1 MLPGRTD
8 SSRYTI
14 AAWVLTGIAL
24 LLVLQLRVLPALL
37 AGMLVYELV
46 HVIAPTLNE
55 YISDRRAK
63 IVAVGL
69 LSALVVVLVTLLIL
83 GAIVFFRSDAGN
95 LSALLGRMAEIIDGS
110 RTMLP
115 AWIVDEMPD
124 GPEDLKETLSE
135 WFRAHAADV
144 RSLGKEAGRVLVQ
157 TVIGMVLG
165 AMIAL
170 HEAMPFKTDRPLAHE
185 LAERITRLGD
195 AFRRV
200 VFAQV
205 KISLI
210 NTLLSG
216 RGRESALQEDA
227 DRSDVHR
234 RTPAGRGQPD
244 LERRDRR
251 GKPVDVDQGGCGL
264 AGVPDRD
271 SQARVFSQ
279 RAHRRPAD
287 RMPGMGASAGDAGDG
302 SGVRHSRPHCRA
314 DFLRLPQGRAVG
326 PRAGLRS
333 SGRLISGSLRPLPDA
348 RRTQGAAS
356 TGSPRA

>member
-210 NTLLSG
+210 NTLLTGIYLAVVLPAVGVNLPFKKTLIVLTFIVGLLPVVGNLISNVVIVVVSLSTSIKVAVG
-216 RGRESALQEDA
+216 SLVFLIVIHKLEYFLNARIVG
-227 DRSDVHR
+227 R
-234 RTPAGRGQPD
+234 RT
-244 LERRDRR
+244 E
-251 GKPVDVDQGGCGL
+251 
-264 AGVPDRD
+264 
-271 SQARVFSQ
+271 
-279 RAHRRPAD
+279 
-287 RMPGMGASAGDAGDG
+287 
-302 SGVRHSRPHCRA
+302 CRA
-314 DFLRLPQGRAVG
+314 WELLLAMLVMEAAFGIP
-326 PRAGLRS
+326 GL
-333 SGRLISGSLRPLPDA
+333 I
-348 RRTQGAAS
+348 AAPIFYTYLKAELS
-356 TGSPRA
+356 DRGLV

>member
-1 MLPGRTD
+1 MLPGPTG

-14 AAWVLTGIAL
+14 AAWVLTGVAL

-95 LSALLGRMAEIIDGS
+95 LSALLARMAEIIDGS

-115 AWIVDEMPD
+115 AWVVDEMPD

-165 AMIAL
+165 AMIVL
-170 HEAMPFKTDRPLAHE
+170 HAAMPFKTDRPLAHE

-210 NTLLSG
+210 NTLLTGIYLAVVLPAVGVNLPFKKTLIVLTFIVGLLPVVGNLISNVVIVVVSLSTSIRVAVG
-216 RGRESALQEDA
+216 SLVFLIVIHKLEYFLNARIVG
-227 DRSDVHR
+227 R
-234 RTPAGRGQPD
+234 RTECRAWE
-244 LERRDRR
+244 LL
-251 GKPVDVDQGGCGL
+251 L
-264 AGVPDRD
+264 AMLVMEAAFGI
-271 SQARVFSQ
+271 
-279 RAHRRPAD
+279 
-287 RMPGMGASAGDAGDG
+287 
-302 SGVRHSRPHCRA
+302 SGVIAAPIFYTYLKAELSDR
-314 DFLRLPQGRAVG
+314 
-326 PRAGLRS
+326 GLV
-333 SGRLISGSLRPLPDA
+333 
-348 RRTQGAAS
+348 
-356 TGSPRA
+356 

>member
-14 AAWVLTGIAL
+14 AAWVLTGVAL
-24 LLVLQLRVLPALL
+24 LLVLHLRVLPALL

-95 LSALLGRMAEIIDGS
+95 LSALLARMAEIIDGS

-144 RSLGKEAGRVLVQ
+144 RSLGKEAGRVSVQ

-165 AMIAL
+165 AMVAL
-170 HEAMPFKTDRPLAHE
+170 HDAMPFKTDRPLAHE
-185 LAERITRLGD
+185 LVERVTRLGD

-210 NTLLSG
+210 NTLLTG
-216 RGRESALQEDA
+216 IYLAVVLPALGVNLPFKKTLIVLTFIVGLLPVVGNLISNVVIVVVSLSTSIKVAVGSLVFLIVIHKLEYFLNA
-227 DRSDVHR
+227 RIVGR
-234 RTPAGRGQPD
+234 RTECRAWE
-244 LERRDRR
+244 LL
-251 GKPVDVDQGGCGL
+251 L
-264 AGVPDRD
+264 AMLVMEAAFGI
-271 SQARVFSQ
+271 
-279 RAHRRPAD
+279 
-287 RMPGMGASAGDAGDG
+287 
-302 SGVRHSRPHCRA
+302 SGVIAAPIFYTYLKAELSDR
-314 DFLRLPQGRAVG
+314 
-326 PRAGLRS
+326 GLV
-333 SGRLISGSLRPLPDA
+333 
-348 RRTQGAAS
+348 
-356 TGSPRA
+356 